1 MLWTFRG
8 VFRARSGIS
17 KTCKCN
23 EKSSKVHII
32 WIEKAKER
40 GGATR
45 GTGSNEMHGTEMH
58 ATLPVAASGRNA
70 QTTEMQSGDTHRFD
84 RTAEP
89 QYCVRTQSRRKDPDL
104 RIIRRRGFCEFHINR
119 YPASGWMAGYYV
131 TGLFPSL
138 AHMATSREYLSL
150 MFL

>member
-1 MLWTFRG
+1 
-8 VFRARSGIS
+8 
-17 KTCKCN
+17 
-23 EKSSKVHII
+23 
-32 WIEKAKER
+32 
-40 GGATR
+40 
-45 GTGSNEMHGTEMH
+45 MH

-119 YPASGWMAGYYV
+119 QSRLFQHLIRFKARLRMDGGVLRHGIIPFSGTYGNIKGILIPYVPMKPTLYTGRYSIHFFVNVILRLSSV
-131 TGLFPSL
+131 TGGTFP
-138 AHMATSREYLSL
+138 ARRFTILS
-150 MFL
+150 M